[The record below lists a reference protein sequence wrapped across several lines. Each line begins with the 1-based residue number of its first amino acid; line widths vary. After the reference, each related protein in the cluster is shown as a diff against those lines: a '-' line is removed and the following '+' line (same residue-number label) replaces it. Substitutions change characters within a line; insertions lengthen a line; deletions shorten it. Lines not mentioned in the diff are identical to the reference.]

1 MWNTWGSFFA
11 KFTIFASA
19 KPLIMTRIERITHME
34 GLLDKSTEVIARLE
48 QALEDFAAL
57 QPDIAELEAYYS
69 SPQWRKDFEADEA
82 GKLPKDL
89 KRGVLSEDGIYDLLT
104 DYRCLQDQI
113 RTTEYHEKTQRNPRL
128 RPRRSDVRAPHP
140 DLDVVGLRNA

>member
-1 MWNTWGSFFA
+1 MN
-11 KFTIFASA
+11 
-19 KPLIMTRIERITHME
+19 RIERITHME
-34 GLLDKSTEVIARLE
+34 SLFDKSTEVVRRLE

-57 QPDIAELEAYYS
+57 QPDIAELEAYYT

-104 DYRCLQDQI
+104 DYQCLKDQI
-113 RTTEYHEKTQRNPRL
+113 RTVE
-128 RPRRSDVRAPHP
+128 
-140 DLDVVGLRNA
+140 

>member
-1 MWNTWGSFFA
+1 MCNTCDGFFA
-11 KFTIFASA
+11 KFTIFASV
-19 KPLIMTRIERITHME
+19 KPLIMTRVERITHME

-57 QPDIAELEAYYS
+57 QPDIAELEAYYT

-89 KRGVLSEDGIYDLLT
+89 KRGVLSEDGIWNVHE
-104 DYRCLQDQI
+104 DYR
-113 RTTEYHEKTQRNPRL
+113 RL
-128 RPRRSDVRAPHP
+128 
-140 DLDVVGLRNA
+140 LKCKN